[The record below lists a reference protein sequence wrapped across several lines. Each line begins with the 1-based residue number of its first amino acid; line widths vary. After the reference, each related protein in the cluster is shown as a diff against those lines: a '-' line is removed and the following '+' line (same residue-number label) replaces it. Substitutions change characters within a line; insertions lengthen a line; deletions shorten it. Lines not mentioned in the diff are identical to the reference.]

1 MLEKLFGEI
10 STSFENEMFI
20 SDNFLKKFDFLIFF
34 DSRGLNINNDIYGG
48 TSLINLVE
56 FLKNNNISYLA
67 ISRPKN
73 LTTFVTLCNFLKL
86 NENLHFKNLITNLG
100 FVDCTPKKSENIND
114 MLLQISQ
121 FSKITNSIVEFEEFE
136 LSDGKNEILKSISYS
151 KEYQNELMQ
160 YFNNRFEKLYFINT
174 PVVSQDIK
182 IERHRPKSFFS
193 QLQATNH
200 LISELINFDTN
211 KNILIDISKLVYTYD
226 GVHYT
231 SVGHE
236 KIYKAIVKELNL

>member
-1 MLEKLFGEI
+1 MVIKFGLGENCLSKESKYIVSSSDIQEFDYLI
-10 STSFENEMFI
+10 SI
-20 SDNFLKKFDFLIFF
+20 
-34 DSRGLNINNDIYGG
+34 DSRGLVIDDESHKSY
-48 TSLINLVE
+48 VHY
-56 FLKNNNISYLA
+56 LKNKLDYNELTYII

-73 LTTFVTLCNFLKL
+73 LTTFATLCNFLKL

-121 FSKITNSIVEFEEFE
+121 FSTIRNAIVEFEEFE

-151 KEYQNELMQ
+151 KEYQKELMQ
-160 YFNNRFEKLYFINT
+160 YFNKRFENLYFINT

-193 QLQATNH
+193 QLQATNY

-231 SVGHE
+231 SERHE
-236 KIYKAIVKELNL
+236 KIYKEIVKELNL